1 MEKEYIKVNK
11 NAYNIFAP
19 QHANRHDKIGK
30 YDLTDDDWTELLKE
44 KLLKKNISN
53 KVLEI
58 GPGTGRILKIFE
70 SRLNCRTCAVELSE
84 EMVKYEKIF
93 YPHKE
98 AVEKYEY
105 LFNKVYKK
113 IYPRLKKNYK
123 YLNQYLQENNEGR
136 VE

>member
-30 YDLTDDDWTELLKE
+30 YDLTDGDWTELLKE

-58 GPGTGRILKIFE
+58 GPGTGRILKILEPTAFPTAISTSFFLAATTE
-70 SRLNCRTCAVELSE
+70 VT
-84 EMVKYEKIF
+84 KYFF
-93 YPHKE
+93 Y
-98 AVEKYEY
+98 
-105 LFNKVYKK
+105 
-113 IYPRLKKNYK
+113 R
-123 YLNQYLQENNEGR
+123 R
-136 VE
+136 

>member
-58 GPGTGRILKIFE
+58 GPCTGRILKILE

-84 EMVKYEKIF
+84 EMVKYAKMKSPNTFFIEDNI
-93 YPHKE
+93 
-98 AVEKYEY
+98 
-105 LFNKVYKK
+105 
-113 IYPRLKKNYK
+113 
-123 YLNQYLQENNEGR
+123 LNIKFS
-136 VE
+136 